1 MSCEYIKKY
10 SNVKKRFKYIFSNF
24 KDINTDLTILN
35 ATKLGATLRNLHL
48 SKYISLFS
56 IKTPNLTI

>member
-1 MSCEYIKKY
+1 M
-10 SNVKKRFKYIFSNF
+10 FKYIFSNF

-35 ATKLGATLRNLHL
+35 ATQLGATLRNLHL
-48 SKYISLFS
+48 SKYISFFS